1 MLLAHDAWQEASA
14 AATSRALPPNAA
26 WLASFQN
33 ELHARASTPVPRLL
47 TSLRTECPRCATTL
61 VTRPQKRGAHKLK
74 CCILLDAGAIHIAH
88 LPKFCP
94 SCKWPRFWCG
104 YIQDRPSNAPEK
116 KARVKTCRRLDVA
129 FQHPDIWMCN
139 SFFGIRTTWLRRWRY
154 RMYLQ
159 RSSFQ
164 SEALL
169 LRLADGL
176 GSTLRGFLDALTLP
190 CIFWAMT
197 FGCSSSSKPLRLGA
211 FMHAKPKRKIFV
223 QDFSPC
229 SWNTHVF
236 HRSMLS
242 DAWVRELLWRRSQ
255 ELQDE
260 QRQQLAKDLQSLP
273 VEMLI
278 HKSWAWYAPLMLQ
291 RRGSQWL
298 RSGDRTSIIAM
309 DGNAKLYRRTC
320 GQPFAEA
327 RLTAIILQKQKF
339 ISVRL
344 TFQLPCC
351 ISMHLICHYHI
362 IIVLPFCCRLFLVMQ
377 LASSCSG
384 DVQLA
389 PLAKIPYVANMPQ
402 PGMRALCLPCMQRSK
417 RTGW

>member
-1 MLLAHDAWQEASA
+1 
-14 AATSRALPPNAA
+14 
-26 WLASFQN
+26 
-33 ELHARASTPVPRLL
+33 
-47 TSLRTECPRCATTL
+47 
-61 VTRPQKRGAHKLK
+61 
-74 CCILLDAGAIHIAH
+74 
-88 LPKFCP
+88 
-94 SCKWPRFWCG
+94 
-104 YIQDRPSNAPEK
+104 
-116 KARVKTCRRLDVA
+116 
-129 FQHPDIWMCN
+129 
-139 SFFGIRTTWLRRWRY
+139 
-154 RMYLQ
+154 
-159 RSSFQ
+159 
-164 SEALL
+164 
-169 LRLADGL
+169 
-176 GSTLRGFLDALTLP
+176 
-190 CIFWAMT
+190 
-197 FGCSSSSKPLRLGA
+197 
-211 FMHAKPKRKIFV
+211 MHAKPKRKIFV

-260 QRQQLAKDLQSLP
+260 QRQQLAKDHQSLP

-362 IIVLPFCCRLFLVMQ
+362 FIVLPFCCRLFLVMQ